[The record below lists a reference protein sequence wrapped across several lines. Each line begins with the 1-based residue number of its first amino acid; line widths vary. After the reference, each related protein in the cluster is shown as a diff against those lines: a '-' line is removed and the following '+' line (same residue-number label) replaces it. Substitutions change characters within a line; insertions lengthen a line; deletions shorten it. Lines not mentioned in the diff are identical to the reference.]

1 MSQKS
6 LTARGNANLPQ
17 DPRKAGEGGLL
28 MSTRTI
34 IQYAAGMALALAVL
48 TACSGGDVNV
58 GSPNVNGVRNWPW
71 PWPSNAPFIARRVV
85 DREVQI
91 EDHIRMSLEAMNG
104 EIVIIGQPD
113 AMSVIVTEE
122 LRVGSHV
129 NQADADDGLDQL
141 EVLVTDRS
149 DDILVQTQQPANTQG
164 RQYVVNYTITVPSH
178 LEVDVN
184 QVNGSI
190 VVEDMANSVFVNA
203 VNGNLDCTV
212 SLPLNGE
219 IRLSIDNGNIDLR
232 LPTSTSAEL
241 SAFVDNGTIT
251 WDNLVLIDAVH
262 TNQSL
267 IGTLGGGAG
276 VIRLETTNGSIDV
289 IGVDD

>member
-141 EVLVTDRS
+141 EVLVTDSS
-149 DDILVQTQQPANTQG
+149 DEILVQTQQPEDTQG
-164 RQYVVNYTITVPSH
+164 RQYVVNYTITVPSD
-178 LEVDVN
+178 LEVDVH

-190 VVEDMANSVFVNA
+190 VVEDMANSVLVKV
-203 VNGNLDCTV
+203 VNGH
-212 SLPLNGE
+212 
-219 IRLSIDNGNIDLR
+219 IDLR
-232 LPTSTSAEL
+232 IPTSTSAEL

-251 WDNLVLIDAVH
+251 WDNLDLVDVVH
-262 TNQSL
+262 TNHAL
-267 IGTLGGGAG
+267 TGTLGSGAG
-276 VIRLETTNGSIDV
+276 VIWLETTNGSIDM
-289 IGVDD
+289 IGVDG